1 MNPSLLKKVV
11 NYTMNQDLTKSVY
24 ILLTN
29 TGSLFSTAIGFYTK
43 QRFNH
48 VSIALNDDFKA
59 IYSFGRKH
67 AKNPIVGGFVNE
79 IETQIYEH
87 FESTSCIV
95 LRKTVSAEKYARI
108 LESINKFENEK
119 YIYSYNLIGFAGF
132 IVNIPIKRNNAFFCS
147 QFVGEVLKQGGVD
160 FTTKPSELVKPS
172 DFLHHTKFEQVYK
185 GDLIQFLSDP
195 KKHLENQPIEFY
207 L

>member
-1 MNPSLLKKVV
+1 MTHPE
-11 NYTMNQDLTKSVY
+11 QTKHIY

-48 VSIALNDDFKA
+48 VSIALTDDFNA

-67 AKNPIVGGFVNE
+67 PKNPVIGGFVNE
-79 IETQIYEH
+79 IETQIYDH
-87 FESTSCIV
+87 FVGTSCIV
-95 LRKTVSAEKYARI
+95 LKKEVSLEKYARI
-108 LESINKFENEK
+108 HESIKKFETDK
-119 YIYSYNLIGFAGF
+119 YIYGYNLIGFAGF
-132 IVNIPIKRNNAFFCS
+132 IVNIPIKRQNSFFCS

-160 FTTKPSELVKPS
+160 FTDKPSELVKPS
-172 DFLHHTKFEQVYK
+172 DFLSHDKFIEVYR
-185 GDLIQFLSDP
+185 GDIIDFLSNP
-195 KKHLENQPIEFY
+195 HVHIHNKIIEFY

>member
-1 MNPSLLKKVV
+1 
-11 NYTMNQDLTKSVY
+11 MNQELNRTIY

-29 TGSLFSTAIGFYTK
+29 TGSLLSTAIGFYTK

-67 AKNPIVGGFVNE
+67 PKNPIVGGFVNE
-79 IETQIYEH
+79 VETQIYEY
-87 FESTSCIV
+87 FDGTSCIV
-95 LRKTVSAEKYARI
+95 LKKVVSAEKYARI
-108 LESINKFENEK
+108 LESIKKFETDK

-132 IVNIPIKRNNAFFCS
+132 IVNMPIKRQNAFFCS
-147 QFVGEVLKQGGVD
+147 QFVGEVLKQGGVE
-160 FTTKPSELVKPS
+160 FTNKPSELVKPS
-172 DFLHHTKFEQVYK
+172 DFLGHVKFEEVYK
-185 GDLIQFLSDP
+185 GDLIQFLADP
-195 KKHLENQPIEFY
+195 KRHLDNPKIEFY

>member
-1 MNPSLLKKVV
+1 
-11 NYTMNQDLTKSVY
+11 MNQELSRSIY
-24 ILLTN
+24 IVLTN

-43 QRFNH
+43 QQFNH
-48 VSIALNDDFKA
+48 VSIALKDDFTA

-67 AKNPIVGGFVNE
+67 PKNPIVGGFVNE
-79 IETQIYEH
+79 IETQIYEY
-87 FESTSCIV
+87 FDSTSCIV
-95 LRKTVSAEKYARI
+95 LKKTVSAEKYARI

-132 IVNIPIKRNNAFFCS
+132 IVNVPIKRNNAFFCS

-160 FTTKPSELVKPS
+160 FTNKPSELVKPS
-172 DFLHHTKFEQVYK
+172 DFLGHDKFEEVYK
-185 GDLIQFLSDP
+185 GDLIQFLANP
-195 KKHLENQPIEFY
+195 KQHLANPKIEFY

>member
-1 MNPSLLKKVV
+1 
-11 NYTMNQDLTKSVY
+11 MNQDLTKTIY

-29 TGSLFSTAIGFYTK
+29 TGSLFSTAIGFYTR

-67 AKNPIVGGFVNE
+67 PKNPIVGGFVNE

-95 LRKTVSAEKYARI
+95 LKKTVSAEKYARI

-132 IVNIPIKRNNAFFCS
+132 IVNVPIKRNNAFFCS

-160 FTTKPSELVKPS
+160 FTSKPSELVKPS
-172 DFLHHTKFEQVYK
+172 DFLQHAKFEQVYN

-195 KKHLENQPIEFY
+195 KKHLNHQPIEFY

>member
-1 MNPSLLKKVV
+1 
-11 NYTMNQDLTKSVY
+11 MNQDLTKTIY

-29 TGSLFSTAIGFYTK
+29 TGSLFSTAIGFYTR

-67 AKNPIVGGFVNE
+67 PKNPIVGGFVNE

-95 LRKTVSAEKYARI
+95 LKKTVSAEKYARI

-132 IVNIPIKRNNAFFCS
+132 IVNVPIKRNNAFFCS

-160 FTTKPSELVKPS
+160 FTSKPSELVKPS
-172 DFLHHTKFEQVYK
+172 DFLQHSKFEQVYN
-185 GDLIQFLSDP
+185 GDLIHFLSDP
-195 KKHLENQPIEFY
+195 KKHLYHQPIEFY

>member
-1 MNPSLLKKVV
+1 
-11 NYTMNQDLTKSVY
+11 MNQDLNRSIY

-29 TGSLFSTAIGFYTK
+29 TGSLFSTAIGFYTR

-67 AKNPIVGGFVNE
+67 PKNPIVGGFVNE
-79 IETQIYEH
+79 IETQIYEY
-87 FESTSCIV
+87 FNGTRCIV
-95 LRKTVSAEKYARI
+95 LKKRVSAEKYARI
-108 LESINKFENEK
+108 LESINKFETDK

-132 IVNIPIKRNNAFFCS
+132 IVNIPIKRQNAFFCS
-147 QFVGEVLKQGGVD
+147 QFVGEVLKQGGVN
-160 FTTKPSELVKPS
+160 FTNKPSELVKPS
-172 DFLHHTKFEQVYK
+172 DFLGHDKFEEVYK
-185 GDLIQFLSDP
+185 GDLIEFLTDP
-195 KKHLENQPIEFY
+195 KAHLDNPKIEIY

>member
-1 MNPSLLKKVV
+1 
-11 NYTMNQDLTKSVY
+11 MNQDLTKTIY

-29 TGSLFSTAIGFYTK
+29 TGSLFSTAIGFYTR

-67 AKNPIVGGFVNE
+67 PKNPIVGGFVNE

-95 LRKTVSAEKYARI
+95 LKKTVSAEEYARI

-132 IVNIPIKRNNAFFCS
+132 IVNVPIKRNNAFFCS

-160 FTTKPSELVKPS
+160 FTSKPSELVKPS
-172 DFLHHTKFEQVYK
+172 DFLQHAKFEQVYN

-195 KKHLENQPIEFY
+195 KKHLYHQPIEFY

>member
-1 MNPSLLKKVV
+1 
-11 NYTMNQDLTKSVY
+11 MNQDLSKSIF

-29 TGSLFSTAIGFYTK
+29 TGSLFSTAIGFYTR

-67 AKNPIVGGFVNE
+67 PKNPIVGGFVNE

-95 LRKTVSAEKYARI
+95 LKKIVSPEEYARI
-108 LESINKFENEK
+108 LKSINKLENEK
-119 YIYSYNLIGFAGF
+119 YI
-132 IVNIPIKRNNAFFCS
+132 
-147 QFVGEVLKQGGVD
+147 
-160 FTTKPSELVKPS
+160 
-172 DFLHHTKFEQVYK
+172 
-185 GDLIQFLSDP
+185 
-195 KKHLENQPIEFY
+195 
-207 L
+207 

>member
-1 MNPSLLKKVV
+1 MIQ
-11 NYTMNQDLTKSVY
+11 TETKPIY

-48 VSIALNDDFKA
+48 VSICLNDDFKA

-67 AKNPIVGGFVNE
+67 PKNPIVGGFVNE
-79 IETQIYEH
+79 IETQIYDH
-87 FESTSCIV
+87 FVGTSCIV
-95 LRKTVSAEKYARI
+95 LKKEVSLEKYARVH
-108 LESINKFENEK
+108 ESIKRFETDK
-119 YIYSYNLIGFAGF
+119 LIYGYNLIGFAGF
-132 IVNIPIKRNNAFFCS
+132 IVNIPIKRQKAFFCS

-160 FTTKPSELVKPS
+160 FTSKPS
-172 DFLHHTKFEQVYK
+172 DFLGHDKFVPIYQ
-185 GDLIQFLSDP
+185 GDIIDFLSNP
-195 KKHLENQPIEFY
+195 KKHLDSNELEFY